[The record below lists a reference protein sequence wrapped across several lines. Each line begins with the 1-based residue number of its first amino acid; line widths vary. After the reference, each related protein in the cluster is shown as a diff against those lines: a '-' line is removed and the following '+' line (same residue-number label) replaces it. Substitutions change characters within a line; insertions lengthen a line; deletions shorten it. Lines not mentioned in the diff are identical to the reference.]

1 MAFILASV
9 IATTEQLAGLLPRLR
24 AAEWIA
30 LDTEADSLHAYP
42 AKLCLLQFSIPGADE
57 LVDPLADLDLAPL
70 WETLRGR
77 ELLLHGSDYDLRLLR
92 EHHSFIP
99 HAVFDTMI
107 AARLLGEPHFGLHA
121 LVKKFLAIDLDKG
134 PQKADWAQRPLTPRM
149 EDYARNDT
157 RHLKAL
163 SDLLRARLVE
173 LGRVEWMQECC
184 ERLIADC
191 AVVPPA
197 DPDVWRVKG
206 SSLLARPALAV
217 LKAIFEWR
225 EAQAIAS
232 NRPPF
237 FVLSPETMVQISA
250 RASMDQPWDEVLPR
264 RFRPDRQRTIRDA
277 VARGRAVPEAQWPE
291 IPRHRSPRQTE
302 VQKRRAEQLEK
313 CRDRQA
319 VELAID
325 ATLIAPRAAINRL
338 AEDWDQYAPTLMRWQ
353 RTLLEKA

>member
-1 MAFILASV
+1 MIDRNELLEDFIA
-9 IATTEQLAGLLPRLR
+9 RLQ
-24 AAEWIA
+24 AAPWLT

-42 AKLCLLQFSIPGADE
+42 EKLCLIQISVPGEDR
-57 LVDPLADLDLAPL
+57 LIDPLSGLSLAGL
-70 WETLRGR
+70 FGIVRDR
-77 ELLLHGSDYDLRLLR
+77 EIIMHGSDYDLRLFR
-92 EHHSFIP
+92 KWHSFVPTRI
-99 HAVFDTMI
+99 FDTMI
-107 AARLLGEPHFGLHA
+107 AARLLGEQQFGLHA
-121 LVKKFLAIDLDKG
+121 LVKKFLSIELDKG

-163 SDLLRARLVE
+163 SDILRARLVE
-173 LGRVEWMQECC
+173 LGRIEWMQESC

-191 AVVPPA
+191 AAVPPP

-237 FVLSPETMVQISA
+237 FILSPETMVRIA
-250 RASMDQPWDEVLPR
+250 ANASVHQPWEEFLPR
-264 RFRPDRQRTIRDA
+264 RFRPDRHRTIKDA
-277 VARGRAVPEAQWPE
+277 VAKGVAVPESEWPE

-302 VQKRRAEQLEK
+302 AQKRRAEQLEK
-313 CRDRQA
+313 RRDQQA
-319 VELAID
+319 AQHGID
-325 ATLIAPRAAINRL
+325 PTLIAPRATLNRL
-338 AEDWDQYAPTLMRWQ
+338 AEDWDQYAPQLMRWQ
-353 RTLLEKA
+353 RALLDKA

>member
-1 MAFILASV
+1 MIDRNELLTDFLAR
-9 IATTEQLAGLLPRLR
+9 LA
-24 AAEWIA
+24 AAPWLT

-42 AKLCLLQFSIPGADE
+42 EKLCLIQISIDGQDR
-57 LVDPLADLDLAPL
+57 LIDPLSGISLNGFFAAI
-70 WETLRGR
+70 R
-77 ELLLHGSDYDLRLLR
+77 EREIIMHGSDYDLRLFR
-92 EHHSFIP
+92 KWHSFVPTRI
-99 HAVFDTMI
+99 FDTMI

-121 LVKKFLAIDLDKG
+121 LVKKFLNIELDKG

-163 SDLLRARLVE
+163 SDILRARLVE

-184 ERLIADC
+184 ERLISDC

-206 SSLLARPALAV
+206 SSFLARPASAI

-225 EAQAIAS
+225 EGQAIAA

-237 FVLSPETMVQISA
+237 FVLSPETMVEISV

-264 RFRPDRQRTIRDA
+264 RFRPDRVRTIRDA
-277 VARGRAVPEAQWPE
+277 VTKGRAVPEAEWPE
-291 IPRHRSPRQTE
+291 IPQHRSPRQTE

-313 CRDRQA
+313 IRDKQA
-319 VELAID
+319 AALAID
-325 ATLIAPRAAINRL
+325 ATLIVPRAALNRL
-338 AEDWDQYAPTLMRWQ
+338 AEDWDQYAPSLMRWQ
-353 RTLLEKA
+353 RALLEQT